1 MQKLK
6 IDKKTMQL
14 YLVTDNAWLKGKT
27 LESQVEE
34 AVRGGVTFV
43 QLRNKDIC
51 SEELAAEA
59 KNIKKI
65 TDRYKIPFVVNDDIR
80 AALEADADGVHV
92 GQSDMSAKDVRSL
105 IGEAKILGV
114 SVQSVQQALL
124 AQKQGADYLGV
135 GAVFPT
141 GTKNDADDVD
151 ANTVA
156 EICRAVN
163 IPVVAI
169 GGISEKN
176 IHELCGMGLDG
187 VAVISAIL
195 SKSDISGASVE
206 LLELSR
212 KITEI

>member
-1 MQKLK
+1 MK

-34 AVRGGVTFV
+34 ALRGGVSFV
-43 QLRNKDIC
+43 QLRNKDA
-51 SEELAAEA
+51 SSAELAAEA

-92 GQSDMSAKDVRSL
+92 GQSDMSASDVRSF
-105 IGEAKILGV
+105 IGDKILGV
-114 SVQSVQQALL
+114 SVQTVGQALL
-124 AQKQGADYLGV
+124 AQEQGADYLGV

-151 ANTVA
+151 AKTLA
-156 EICRAVN
+156 AICKAVN

-169 GGISEKN
+169 GGISENN
-176 IHELCGMGLDG
+176 IHQLSGMGLDG

-195 SKSDISGASVE
+195 SKEDVSGASVE

-212 KITEI
+212 KMTEI

>member
-1 MQKLK
+1 MK

>member
-1 MQKLK
+1 LK

-14 YLVTDNAWLKGKT
+14 YLVTDNTWLKGKT

-34 AVRGGVTFV
+34 ALRGGVSFV
-43 QLRNKDIC
+43 QLRNKDAG
-51 SEELAAEA
+51 SAELAAEA

-92 GQSDMSAKDVRSL
+92 GQSDMSASDVRSL
-105 IGEAKILGV
+105 IGDKILGV
-114 SVQSVQQALL
+114 SVQTLQQALL
-124 AQKQGADYLGV
+124 AQQQGADYLGV

-151 ANTVA
+151 GKTVA
-156 EICRAVN
+156 AICKAVN

-169 GGISEKN
+169 GGISENN
-176 IHELCGMGLDG
+176 IHRLSGMGLDG

-195 SKSDISGASVE
+195 SKADVSGASVK

-212 KITEI
+212 KMTEI